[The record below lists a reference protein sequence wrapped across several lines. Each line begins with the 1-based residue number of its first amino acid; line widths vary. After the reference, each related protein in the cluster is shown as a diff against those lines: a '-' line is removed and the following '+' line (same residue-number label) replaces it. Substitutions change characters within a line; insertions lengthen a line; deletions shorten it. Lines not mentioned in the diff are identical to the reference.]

1 MEVGARDNGAA
12 GVGGCGYA
20 RQGRLLLERWVMCT
34 SARTRGRKEGSVC
47 VCLGPTACDSATM
60 TYASMGYGS
69 MDRDKRK
76 YGR

>member
-34 SARTRGRKEGSVC
+34 SARKKGRKEASVFA
-47 VCLGPTACDSATM
+47 LALRR
-60 TYASMGYGS
+60 ASL
-69 MDRDKRK
+69 RR
-76 YGR
+76 

>member
-34 SARTRGRKEGSVC
+34 SARKKGRKRLCLPWPYGVRLCDDDLCIYGLWIHGS
-47 VCLGPTACDSATM
+47 
-60 TYASMGYGS
+60 
-69 MDRDKRK
+69 
-76 YGR
+76 